1 MLENSTAITA
11 SWASHVPV
19 PVIPNY
25 TGNNQTIST
34 SDVSSQDAIQPVFV
48 PPPAQ
53 DSQGRLLV
61 FICLRNLFFYSWI
74 SAYSYSNY

>member
-1 MLENSTAITA
+1 MLENSTAIRV

-19 PVIPNY
+19 PVLPNCAA
-25 TGNNQTIST
+25 GDNQTIST
-34 SDVSSQDAIQPVFV
+34 SDVSSQNAIQPVFV

-61 FICLRNLFFYSWI
+61 FALETFLYSQICTYC
-74 SAYSYSNY
+74 YSNY